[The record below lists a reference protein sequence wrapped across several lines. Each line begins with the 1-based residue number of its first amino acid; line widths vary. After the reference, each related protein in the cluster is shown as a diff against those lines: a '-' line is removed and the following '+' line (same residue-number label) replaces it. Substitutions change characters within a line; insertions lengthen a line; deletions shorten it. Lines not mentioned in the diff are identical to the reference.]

1 MWFAHLF
8 RPKPSHRRNPG
19 VGRNRQH
26 PSRRPARCSPTL
38 EQLADRTLLTATVR
52 IAAMGDSLTAP
63 YTGHPWGANGDQS
76 WVQQLQA
83 LRSDQITV
91 YNVAVAGATSAD
103 LISHHQNQARAVAT
117 LVAQHAVDD
126 VVIIV
131 GGNDITDNLGTIYA
145 GNPTAVVNSIISN
158 LQTAVATVTA
168 PGSVGVVLG
177 NIPDVAATPFF
188 QSYFTSDP
196 VKLQQVTDAVNLAN
210 QRIEALAA
218 GQQIPVIDMFRA
230 SDVAAHIT
238 LPVSFGGGQ
247 VDGVFA
253 PDGYHP
259 NTVVQG
265 LLANGVLQ
273 ALQIGYGVN
282 IAGLPFSD
290 QEILTEAGI
299 PHDPGQTYLNVNSL
313 ILYSAPPAPAPLTMG
328 AVLPSTGTP
337 DGTAIPPAAP
347 TDLVQP
353 AMLDDGLGE
362 GDNPADGVPL
372 EFGPLRG

>member
-1 MWFAHLF
+1 MWLAHLF
-8 RPKPSHRRNPG
+8 RPKPSHRSNPG

-26 PSRRPARCSPTL
+26 LSRRPARCFPTL
-38 EQLADRTLLTATVR
+38 EQLPDRTLLTATLR

-63 YTGHPWGANGDQS
+63 YTGHPWGQNGDLS
-76 WVQQLQA
+76 WAQQIQA
-83 LRSDQITV
+83 LRSGQITV
-91 YNVAVAGATSAD
+91 YNAAVAGATSAD

-131 GGNDITDNLGTIYA
+131 GGNDITDNLGSIYG
-145 GNPTAVVNSIISN
+145 GNPTALVNSIVSN

-168 PGSVGVVLG
+168 AGSVGVVLG

-196 VKLQQVTDAVNLAN
+196 VQLQQVTAAVVQAN
-210 QRIEALAA
+210 QQIEALAA
-218 GQQIPVIDMFRA
+218 DHQIPVIDLFRA
-230 SDVAAHIT
+230 SDVAAHHA

-265 LLANGVLQ
+265 LLANSVLQ

-282 IAGLPFSD
+282 IDGLPFSD

-299 PHDPGQTYLNVNSL
+299 PHDPGQTYFNVSPL
-313 ILYSAPPAPAPLTMG
+313 IIYSAPPAPSSLTMG
-328 AVLPSTGTP
+328 AARPDTGTP
-337 DGTAIPPAAP
+337 DLAPIPPAVP
-347 TDLVQP
+347 TDLAQL
-353 AMLDDGLGE
+353 AMLDDGLVE
-362 GDNPADGVPL
+362 GDSPADDVPL
-372 EFGPLRG
+372 EFGSPHG